1 MNARTALFVVVAMAA
16 AAPVYA
22 NEVVST
28 LSQETG
34 LSERKVQMI
43 VGNRTAFAEYTR
55 SYDRSLEKFKRALGD
70 ERYERLMAGKTIQV
84 GDRHLALSGMQERDL
99 AAK

>member
-1 MNARTALFVVVAMAA
+1 MKARIALFVLAMA

-34 LSERKVQMI
+34 LSERRVQMI

-55 SYDRSLEKFKRALGD
+55 SYDRSLAQFKRALGN
-70 ERYERLMAGKTIQV
+70 ERYQRLMAGEAIQIGERRV
-84 GDRHLALSGMQERDL
+84 ALSGVQERDL

>member
-1 MNARTALFVVVAMAA
+1 MNARTALFVVAMAA

-43 VGNRTAFAEYTR
+43 IGNRTAFAEYTR
-55 SYDRSLEKFKRALGD
+55 SYDRSLAQFKRGLGD
-70 ERYERLMAGKTIQV
+70 ERYQRLMAGKTIQV
-84 GDRHLALSGMQERDL
+84 GGRQLALSGVQDRDV

>member
-1 MNARTALFVVVAMAA
+1 MNARTALFVVAMAA

-43 VGNRTAFAEYTR
+43 IGNRTAYAEYTR
-55 SYDRSLEKFKRALGD
+55 SYDRSLAQFKRELGN
-70 ERYERLMAGKTIQV
+70 ERYQRLMAGKTIQV
-84 GDRHLALSGMQERDL
+84 GNRQVALGGVQGRDV

>member
-1 MNARTALFVVVAMAA
+1 MNARTALFVFAMAA

-28 LSQETG
+28 LSRETG

-43 VGNRTAFAEYTR
+43 IGNRTAYAEYTR
-55 SYDRSLEKFKRALGD
+55 SYDRSLAQFKRELGD
-70 ERYERLMAGKTIQV
+70 ERYQRLMAGKAIQV
-84 GDRHLALSGMQERDL
+84 GGRQVALGGVQDRDV

>member
-1 MNARTALFVVVAMAA
+1 MAA
-16 AAPVYA
+16 TAPVYA
-22 NEVVST
+22 NEVVGT

-55 SYDRSLEKFKRALGD
+55 SYDRSLAQFKRALGN
-70 ERYERLMAGKTIQV
+70 ERYQRLMAGQTIQV
-84 GDRHLALSGMQERDL
+84 GEHRVALGGMQDRDV

>member
-1 MNARTALFVVVAMAA
+1 MNARTALFVVAMAA

-22 NEVVST
+22 NAVVDT

-55 SYDRSLEKFKRALGD
+55 SYDRSLEQFKRALGD
-70 ERYERLMAGKTIQV
+70 ERYQRLMAGQTIQV
-84 GDRHLALSGMQERDL
+84 GERRLSLGGMQDRDV

>member
-1 MNARTALFVVVAMAA
+1 MNARTALFVVAMAA

-43 VGNRTAFAEYTR
+43 IGNRTAFAEYTR
-55 SYDRSLEKFKRALGD
+55 SYDRSLVQFKRELGN
-70 ERYERLMAGKTIQV
+70 ERYQRLMAGKPIQI
-84 GDRHLALSGMQERDL
+84 GDRQVALGGVQDRDV